1 MLNITGGRAKTLMF
15 VQLNPDVTSYLESMS
30 TLKFA
35 ERVSGVELGAAK
47 SSKDGRDVRD
57 LMEQVK
63 KLKHTLPIS
72 HESSLY
78 GSK

>member
-1 MLNITGGRAKTLMF
+1 MTGGRAKTLMF
-15 VQLNPDVTSYLESMS
+15 VQLNPDITSYSESMS

-63 KLKHTLPIS
+63 KLKHTLTIS
-72 HESSLY
+72 HDSSLI
-78 GSK
+78 